1 MKVDLLDNSAKRAP
15 RSWAVED
22 YRNSMVV
29 DAVRRCRLQPMG
41 KTASDGSRHEKGR
54 LEKELCRYYKYR
66 QLSFSHL
73 PHLALGREGYIAS
86 GFEEK
91 DAREEEATCENHEG
105 SVHLP

>member
-1 MKVDLLDNSAKRAP
+1 M
-15 RSWAVED
+15 E
-22 YRNSMVV
+22 
-29 DAVRRCRLQPMG
+29 
-41 KTASDGSRHEKGR
+41 KTASDGSRHEKGG

-66 QLSFSHL
+66 QL